1 MHGEGSTEGWGKE
14 GTRGAH
20 VEHVPHGC
28 EPGRVE
34 AQRLVERRRSLPR
47 VERGAYAMRGEV
59 RAGRRQG
66 VWGSDGASGMHEEGP
81 TEGWGP
87 GHARSA
93 RKTCDAWS

>member
-1 MHGEGSTEGWGKE
+1 
-14 GTRGAH
+14 
-20 VEHVPHGC
+20 
-28 EPGRVE
+28 
-34 AQRLVERRRSLPR
+34 
-47 VERGAYAMRGEV
+47 MRGEV